1 MNICYNSQFYH
12 QPSTVILRTYMI
24 RQVATTTA
32 LVLGFLVVMLLGGRL
47 IRYFGMAAEGGL
59 DVGVLWT
66 LIGYNLPYFLELI
79 FPLSFFIGL
88 MLVFGRLYADHE
100 MAVLNAGGISRG
112 MVSRWILPLVV
123 VVFIM
128 QGFIT
133 LIAKPWGVAKATNIW
148 QEQSVMEIFD
158 LIRAKEFISSGDY
171 HLYVGEVGDEREF
184 LKDVIVIQMNDD
196 KQAEHAH
203 TPTTHSTT
211 EQSDP
216 LHADNPDATKISN
229 QLFSGKD
236 VIIFAKSATQVPTTT
251 HDGSVV
257 LDLHEG
263 RRYEVDATS
272 RQYSQVSFGRYRIH
286 LTGKNQNQG
295 RPIKIEG
302 ISTGELLGL
311 RGAQG
316 NITLKNNIFSPHQV
330 YAELGYRLTLPCLII
345 IAVLLAT
352 PLARVQPRQGR
363 WLKLIPAIFIFVANV
378 LILISLKESIAK
390 GKIGVFIYPLVLV
403 LCIAFALY
411 LNYHD
416 TIMARFYKNHISRQ
430 NHQQSRQGVS

>member
-1 MNICYNSQFYH
+1 M
-12 QPSTVILRTYMI
+12 ILRRYMI

-100 MAVLNAGGISRG
+100 MAVVNAGGVSRG
-112 MVSRWILPLVV
+112 MVSRWLIPLVL
-123 VVFIM
+123 VVFVM

-133 LIAKPWGVAKATNIW
+133 LIGKPWGVAKATNIW
-148 QEQSVMEIFD
+148 QEQSVVEIFD
-158 LIRAKEFISSGDY
+158 LIRTKEFISSGDY

-184 LKDVIVIQMNDD
+184 LKDVIVIQMNGNKTSPTDD
-196 KQAEHAH
+196 TQDDNQ
-203 TPTTHSTT
+203 TN
-211 EQSDP
+211 QSQSLLD
-216 LHADNPDATKISN
+216 TSKIPEKLLSD
-229 QLFSGKD
+229 KD
-236 VIIFAKSATQVPTTT
+236 TIILAKSATQVPTAS

-263 RRYEVDATS
+263 RRYEVDTAS
-272 RQYSQVSFGRYRIH
+272 RQYNQVGFGRYRIH
-286 LTGKNQNQG
+286 LTGKSDSQG
-295 RPIKIEG
+295 RPMKIEG
-302 ISTGELLGL
+302 IATGELLSV
-311 RGAQG
+311 RGVQG
-316 NITLKNNIFSPHQV
+316 EITLKNSTFSPQQV
-330 YAELGYRLTLPCLII
+330 RAELGYRLSLPFLMI

-352 PLARVQPRQGR
+352 PLATVRPRQGR
-363 WLKLIPAIFIFVANV
+363 WLKLIPAIFVFVANV

-390 GKIGVFIYPLVLV
+390 GKIGVYIYPVALVLF
-403 LCIAFALY
+403 IAFALY

-416 TIMARFYKNHISRQ
+416 RIMAQLRRNRISRQ
-430 NHQQSRQGVS
+430 GHQQSERGVS

>member
-1 MNICYNSQFYH
+1 MHFYH
-12 QPSTVILRTYMI
+12 QSSTVILSRYMI

-100 MAVLNAGGISRG
+100 MAVLNAGGVSRG
-112 MVSRWILPLVV
+112 MVSRWLIPLVL
-123 VVFIM
+123 VVFVM

-133 LIAKPWGVAKATNIW
+133 LIGKPWGVAKATNIW
-148 QEQSVMEIFD
+148 QEQSVVEIFD
-158 LIRAKEFISSGDY
+158 LIRTKEFISSGDY

-184 LKDVIVIQMNDD
+184 LKDVIVIQMNGNKTSPTDD
-196 KQAEHAH
+196 TQDDNQ
-203 TPTTHSTT
+203 TN
-211 EQSDP
+211 QSQSLLD
-216 LHADNPDATKISN
+216 TSKIPEKLLSD
-229 QLFSGKD
+229 KD
-236 VIIFAKSATQVPTTT
+236 TIILAKSATQVPTAS

-263 RRYEVDATS
+263 RRYEVDTAS
-272 RQYSQVSFGRYRIH
+272 RQYNQVGFGRYRIH
-286 LTGKNQNQG
+286 LTGKSDSQG
-295 RPIKIEG
+295 RPMKIEG
-302 ISTGELLGL
+302 IATGELLSV
-311 RGAQG
+311 RGVQG
-316 NITLKNNIFSPHQV
+316 EITLKNSTFSPQQV
-330 YAELGYRLTLPCLII
+330 RAELGYRLSLPFLMI

-352 PLARVQPRQGR
+352 PLATVRPRQGR
-363 WLKLIPAIFIFVANV
+363 WLKLIPAIFVFVANV

-390 GKIGVFIYPLVLV
+390 GKIGVYIYPVALVSF
-403 LCIAFALY
+403 IAFALY

-416 TIMARFYKNHISRQ
+416 RIMAQLRRNRISRQ
-430 NHQQSRQGVS
+430 GHQQSEQGVS

>member
-1 MNICYNSQFYH
+1 MHFYH
-12 QPSTVILRTYMI
+12 QSSTVILSRYMI

-100 MAVLNAGGISRG
+100 MAVLNAGGVSRG
-112 MVSRWILPLVV
+112 MVSRWLIPLVL
-123 VVFIM
+123 VVFVM

-133 LIAKPWGVAKATNIW
+133 LIGKPWGVAKATNIW
-148 QEQSVMEIFD
+148 QEQSVVEIFD
-158 LIRAKEFISSGDY
+158 LIRTKEFISSGDY

-184 LKDVIVIQMNDD
+184 LKDVIVIQMNGNKTLPTDD
-196 KQAEHAH
+196 TQDDNQ
-203 TPTTHSTT
+203 TN
-211 EQSDP
+211 QSQSLLD
-216 LHADNPDATKISN
+216 TSKIPEKLLSD
-229 QLFSGKD
+229 KD
-236 VIIFAKSATQVPTTT
+236 TIILAKSATQVPTAS

-263 RRYEVDATS
+263 RRYEVDTAS
-272 RQYSQVSFGRYRIH
+272 RQYNQVGFGRYRIH
-286 LTGKNQNQG
+286 LTGKSDSQG
-295 RPIKIEG
+295 RPMKIEG
-302 ISTGELLGL
+302 IATGELLSV
-311 RGAQG
+311 RGVQG
-316 NITLKNNIFSPHQV
+316 EITLKNSTFSPQQV
-330 YAELGYRLTLPCLII
+330 RAELGYRLSLPFLMI
-345 IAVLLAT
+345 IAVLFAT
-352 PLARVQPRQGR
+352 PLATVRPRQGR
-363 WLKLIPAIFIFVANV
+363 WLKLIPAIFVFVANV

-390 GKIGVFIYPLVLV
+390 GKIGVYIYPVALVLF
-403 LCIAFALY
+403 IAFALY

-416 TIMARFYKNHISRQ
+416 RIMAQLRRNRISRQ
-430 NHQQSRQGVS
+430 GHQQSEQGVS

>member
-1 MNICYNSQFYH
+1 M
-12 QPSTVILRTYMI
+12 ILRRYMI

-100 MAVLNAGGISRG
+100 MAVVNAGGVSRG
-112 MVSRWILPLVV
+112 MVSRWLIPLVL
-123 VVFIM
+123 VVFVM

-133 LIAKPWGVAKATNIW
+133 LIGKPWGVAKATNIW
-148 QEQSVMEIFD
+148 QEQSVVEIFD
-158 LIRAKEFISSGDY
+158 LIRTKEFISSGDY

-184 LKDVIVIQMNDD
+184 LKDVIVIQMNGNKTSPTDD
-196 KQAEHAH
+196 TQDDNQ
-203 TPTTHSTT
+203 TN
-211 EQSDP
+211 QSQSLLD
-216 LHADNPDATKISN
+216 TSKIPEKLLSD
-229 QLFSGKD
+229 KD
-236 VIIFAKSATQVPTTT
+236 TIILAKSATQVPTAS

-263 RRYEVDATS
+263 RRYEVDTAS
-272 RQYSQVSFGRYRIH
+272 RQYNQVGFGRYRIH
-286 LTGKNQNQG
+286 LTGKSDSQG
-295 RPIKIEG
+295 RPMKIEG
-302 ISTGELLGL
+302 IATGELLSV
-311 RGAQG
+311 RGVQG
-316 NITLKNNIFSPHQV
+316 EITLKNSTFSPQQV
-330 YAELGYRLTLPCLII
+330 RAELGYRLSLPFLMI

-352 PLARVQPRQGR
+352 PLATVRPRQGR
-363 WLKLIPAIFIFVANV
+363 WLKLIPAIFVFVANV
-378 LILISLKESIAK
+378 LILISLKETVSK
-390 GKIGVFIYPLVLV
+390 GKIGVYIYPVALVLF
-403 LCIAFALY
+403 IAFALY

-416 TIMARFYKNHISRQ
+416 RIMAQLRRNRISRQ
-430 NHQQSRQGVS
+430 GHQQSERGVS

>member
-1 MNICYNSQFYH
+1 
-12 QPSTVILRTYMI
+12 MI

-100 MAVLNAGGISRG
+100 MAVVNAGGVSRG
-112 MVSRWILPLVV
+112 MVSRWLIPLVL
-123 VVFIM
+123 VVFVM

-133 LIAKPWGVAKATNIW
+133 LIGKPWGVAKATNIW
-148 QEQSVMEIFD
+148 QEQSVVEIFD
-158 LIRAKEFISSGDY
+158 LIRTKEFISSGDY

-184 LKDVIVIQMNDD
+184 LKDVIVIQMNGNKTSPTDD
-196 KQAEHAH
+196 TQDDNQ
-203 TPTTHSTT
+203 TN
-211 EQSDP
+211 QSQSLLD
-216 LHADNPDATKISN
+216 TSKIPEKLLSD
-229 QLFSGKD
+229 KD
-236 VIIFAKSATQVPTTT
+236 TIILAKSATQVPTAS

-263 RRYEVDATS
+263 RRYEVDTAS
-272 RQYSQVSFGRYRIH
+272 RQYNQVGFGRYRIH
-286 LTGKNQNQG
+286 LTGKSDSQG
-295 RPIKIEG
+295 RPMKIEG
-302 ISTGELLGL
+302 IATGELLSV
-311 RGAQG
+311 RGVQG
-316 NITLKNNIFSPHQV
+316 EITLKNSTFSPQQV
-330 YAELGYRLTLPCLII
+330 RAELGYRLSLPFLMI

-352 PLARVQPRQGR
+352 PLATVRPRQGR
-363 WLKLIPAIFIFVANV
+363 WLKLIPAIFVFVANV

-390 GKIGVFIYPLVLV
+390 GKIGVYIYPVALVLF
-403 LCIAFALY
+403 IAFALY

-416 TIMARFYKNHISRQ
+416 RIMAQLRRNRISRQ
-430 NHQQSRQGVS
+430 GHQQSERGVS